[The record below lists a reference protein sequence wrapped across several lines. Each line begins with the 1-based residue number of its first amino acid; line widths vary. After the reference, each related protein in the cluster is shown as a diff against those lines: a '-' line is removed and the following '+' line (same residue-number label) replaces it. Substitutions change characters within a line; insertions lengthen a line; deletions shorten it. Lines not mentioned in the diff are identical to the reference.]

1 MRMQKRPHTRPLTM
15 LSDLG
20 AGVVGLHTPML
31 GAMAG
36 TMQVRRGDRC
46 LGTPVAL
53 AGPRGRRQLAAASG
67 SVADAGAVS
76 GGAESVPA

>member
-15 LSDLG
+15 LSDLA
-20 AGVVGLHTPML
+20 AGVVGLHTPH
-31 GAMAG
+31 
-36 TMQVRRGDRC
+36 VRGRGCDNAS
-46 LGTPVAL
+46 PVWRPL
-53 AGPRGRRQLAAASG
+53 PGPRWRPPHRRTRRQLAAASG